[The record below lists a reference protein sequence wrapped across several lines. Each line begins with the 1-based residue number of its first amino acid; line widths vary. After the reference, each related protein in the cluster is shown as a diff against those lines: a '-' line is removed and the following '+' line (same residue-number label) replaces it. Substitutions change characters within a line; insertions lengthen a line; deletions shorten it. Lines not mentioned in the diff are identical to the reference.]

1 MTVRRWLPWAVMAVL
16 AVVVLVVATGGGD
29 PTPEER
35 VRALEGTIRCPTCK
49 GQSVRESAAP
59 ASQAVRAEI
68 QRRVAAGESDGEI
81 RAFLVSRYGESILL
95 RPPASGVAGLVWA
108 LPVVLV
114 VVGAAGLALL
124 FRRWRPVPVEVTDDD
139 RVLVERARHARPPE
153 GS

>member
-1 MTVRRWLPWAVMAVL
+1 MAVL
-16 AVVVLVVATGGGD
+16 AVVVLAVATGGGGER
-29 PTPEER
+29 TPEER

-68 QRRVAAGESDGEI
+68 QRRVDAGESDGEI

-95 RPPASGVAGLVWA
+95 QPPASGVAGLVWA

-114 VVGAAGLALL
+114 VVGVAGLAVL
-124 FRRWRPVPVEVTDDD
+124 FRRWRPVPVTVSDDD
-139 RVLVERARHARPPE
+139 RVLVERARRSRPPE
-153 GS
+153 AP